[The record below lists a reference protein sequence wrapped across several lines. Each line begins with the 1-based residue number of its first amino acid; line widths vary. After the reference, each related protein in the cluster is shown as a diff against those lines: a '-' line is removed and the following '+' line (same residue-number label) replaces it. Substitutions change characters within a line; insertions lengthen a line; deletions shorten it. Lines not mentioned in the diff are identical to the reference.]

1 MDIFAIATRK
11 KLRFTTS
18 KGLISVEDLWDL
30 PLSADNGRPN
40 LDDIARGL
48 HKAIKDGEEVSF
60 VVKKNTKKDSVFEL
74 AQTRFN
80 IVKYIIDVKLNEA
93 EEIKKAADTRKKNQ
107 RILELIAKKDD
118 DELAGKSRDE
128 LLAMI
133 QNENTED

>member
-1 MDIFAIATRK
+1 MELFAVATRK
-11 KLRFTTS
+11 KLRFNTS
-18 KGLISVEDLWDL
+18 KGQISVENLWDL
-30 PLSADNGRPN
+30 PLSSDNGSPN
-40 LDDIARGL
+40 LDDIARSL
-48 HKAIKDGEEVSF
+48 HKEIKDGEDVSF
-60 VVKKNTKKDSVFEL
+60 VVKKNNKKDSVFEL

-93 EEIKKAADTRKKNQ
+93 EEAKKATDTRKKNQ

-133 QNENTED
+133 QNENMED